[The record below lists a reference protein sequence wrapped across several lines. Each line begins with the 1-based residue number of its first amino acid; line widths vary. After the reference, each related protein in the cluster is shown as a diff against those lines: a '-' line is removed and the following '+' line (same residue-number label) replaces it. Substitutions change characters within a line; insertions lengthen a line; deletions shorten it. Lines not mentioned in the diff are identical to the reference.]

1 MSKKNRRIITSNPE
15 ANKLIAD
22 MTEEE
27 YREWSQPYLKPYL
40 NIFDEE
46 FPKELKEEVEE

>member
-1 MSKKNRRIITSNPE
+1 MSKNKGKRIMTSNPE

-27 YREWSQPYLKPYL
+27 YREWSKPYL
-40 NIFDEE
+40 AVFDEE
-46 FPKELKEEVEE
+46 FEEEVDE